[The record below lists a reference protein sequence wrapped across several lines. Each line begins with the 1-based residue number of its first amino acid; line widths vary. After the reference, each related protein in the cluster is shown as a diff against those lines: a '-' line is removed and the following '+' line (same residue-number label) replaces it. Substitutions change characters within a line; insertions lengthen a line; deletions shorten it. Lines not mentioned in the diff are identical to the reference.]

1 MKTIK
6 EIYNNELIIKKSKF
20 ITNIYPV
27 KDEDMCKD
35 ILKDIR
41 KKYYDATHN
50 CYAYIIGDMIMKS
63 SDDGEPSKTAGMP
76 MLEALKDRELT
87 NVLVIVTRYFGG
99 TLLGK
104 PGLIKAYRDSVYEII
119 NKCNIYN
126 IIDGEKYR
134 INLSYEEYNNLT
146 KLSFINIIT
155 SSFTNDVIVD
165 FKIKSKEKDTLIEKL
180 EKNKIRTNSLSYL
193 EKCYFE
199 ELI

>member
-63 SDDGEPSKTAGMP
+63 SDDGEPAKTAGMP

-165 FKIKSKEKDTLIEKL
+165 FKIKSKEKDTLIDKL

-199 ELI
+199 ELA

>member
-63 SDDGEPSKTAGMP
+63 SDDGEPAKTAGMP
-76 MLEALKDRELT
+76 MLEALKDRQLT

-119 NKCNIYN
+119 NKAKIYN

-134 INLSYEEYNNLT
+134 INISYEEYNSLT

-165 FKIKSKEKDTLIEKL
+165 FKIKADEKDTLIDKL

-199 ELI
+199 ELL

>member
-63 SDDGEPSKTAGMP
+63 SDDGEPAKTAGMP

-119 NKCNIYN
+119 NKCKIYN

-165 FKIKSKEKDTLIEKL
+165 FKIKSKEKDTLIDKL

-199 ELI
+199 ELA

>member
-63 SDDGEPSKTAGMP
+63 SDDGEPAKTAGMP

-119 NKCNIYN
+119 NKAKIYN

-134 INLSYEEYNNLT
+134 INISYEEYNNLT

-165 FKIKSKEKDTLIEKL
+165 FKIKSKEKDTLIDKL

-199 ELI
+199 ELA

>member
-165 FKIKSKEKDTLIEKL
+165 FKIKSKEKDKLIEKL

>member
-63 SDDGEPSKTAGMP
+63 SDDGEPAKTAGMP
-76 MLEALKDRELT
+76 MLEALKDRQLT

-119 NKCNIYN
+119 NKCNVYN

-146 KLSFINIIT
+146 KLSFINIIN

-165 FKIKSKEKDTLIEKL
+165 FSIKLEEKDTLIDKL

>member
-1 MKTIK
+1 
-6 EIYNNELIIKKSKF
+6 
-20 ITNIYPV
+20 
-27 KDEDMCKD
+27 
-35 ILKDIR
+35 
-41 KKYYDATHN
+41 
-50 CYAYIIGDMIMKS
+50 MKS
-63 SDDGEPSKTAGMP
+63 SDDGEPAKTAGMP

-119 NKCNIYN
+119 NKCKIYN

-165 FKIKSKEKDTLIEKL
+165 FKIKADEKDTLIDKL

>member
-6 EIYNNELIIKKSKF
+6 DIYNNELIIKKSKF

-63 SDDGEPSKTAGMP
+63 SDDGEPAKTAGMP

-165 FKIKSKEKDTLIEKL
+165 FKIKSKEKDTLIDKL

-199 ELI
+199 ELL

>member
-1 MKTIK
+1 MKTVK

-63 SDDGEPSKTAGMP
+63 SDDGEPAKTAGMP

-119 NKCNIYN
+119 NKCKIYN
-126 IIDGEKYR
+126 IIDGEQSR

-146 KLSFINIIT
+146 KLSCINIIT

-165 FKIKSKEKDTLIEKL
+165 FKIKADEKDTLIDKL

>member
-63 SDDGEPSKTAGMP
+63 SDDGEPAKTAGMP

-165 FKIKSKEKDTLIEKL
+165 FKIKSDEKDTLIDKL

>member
-63 SDDGEPSKTAGMP
+63 SDDGEPAKTAGMP

-119 NKCNIYN
+119 NKYNIYN

-199 ELI
+199 ELA

>member
-35 ILKDIR
+35 ILKDIK

-63 SDDGEPSKTAGMP
+63 SDDGEPAKTAGMP
-76 MLEALKDRELT
+76 MLEALKDRDLT

-119 NKCNIYN
+119 NKCNVYN

-155 SSFTNDVIVD
+155 SSFANDVIVD
-165 FKIKSKEKDTLIEKL
+165 FKIKADEKDTLIDKL

-199 ELI
+199 ELL

>member
-63 SDDGEPSKTAGMP
+63 SDDGEPAKTAGMP

>member
-20 ITNIYPV
+20 ITNIYPI

-63 SDDGEPSKTAGMP
+63 SDDGEPAKTAGMP
-76 MLEALKDRELT
+76 MLEALKDRNLT

-119 NKCNIYN
+119 NKCKIYN

-165 FKIKSKEKDTLIEKL
+165 FSIKLEEKDTLIDKL

>member
-6 EIYNNELIIKKSKF
+6 ESYNNELVIKKSKF
-20 ITNIYPV
+20 ITNIYPI
-27 KDEDMCKD
+27 KDEDVCKD

-63 SDDGEPSKTAGMP
+63 SDDGEPAKTAGMP
-76 MLEALKDRELT
+76 MLEALKDRQLT

-119 NKCNIYN
+119 NKAKIYN

-134 INLSYEEYNNLT
+134 INISYEEYNSLT
-146 KLSFINIIT
+146 KLSFINIIN

-165 FKIKSKEKDTLIEKL
+165 FSIKLEEKDTLIDKL
-180 EKNKIRTNSLSYL
+180 EKNKIRTSSLSYL

-199 ELI
+199 ELA

>member
-119 NKCNIYN
+119 NKCKIYN

-165 FKIKSKEKDTLIEKL
+165 FKIKADEKDTLIDKL

>member
-63 SDDGEPSKTAGMP
+63 SDDGEPAKTAGMP

-165 FKIKSKEKDTLIEKL
+165 FKIKADEKDTLIDKL

>member
-6 EIYNNELIIKKSKF
+6 ESYNNELVIKKSKF
-20 ITNIYPV
+20 ITNIYPI

-63 SDDGEPSKTAGMP
+63 SDDGEPAKTAGMP
-76 MLEALKDRELT
+76 MLEALKDRQLT

-119 NKCNIYN
+119 NKAKIYN

-134 INLSYEEYNNLT
+134 INISYEEYNSLT
-146 KLSFINIIT
+146 KLSFINIIN

-165 FKIKSKEKDTLIEKL
+165 FSIKLEEKDTLIDKL
-180 EKNKIRTNSLSYL
+180 EKNKIRTSSLSYID
-193 EKCYFE
+193 KCYFE
-199 ELI
+199 ELA

>member
-63 SDDGEPSKTAGMP
+63 SDDGEPAKTAGMP

-165 FKIKSKEKDTLIEKL
+165 FKIKSKEKDTLIDKL

>member
-6 EIYNNELIIKKSKF
+6 EIYNNELIVKKSKF
-20 ITNIYPV
+20 ITNIYPI

-35 ILKDIR
+35 ILKDIK

-50 CYAYIIGDMIMKS
+50 CYAYIIGDNIMKA
-63 SDDGEPSKTAGMP
+63 SDDGEPQKTAGMP
-76 MLEALKDRELT
+76 MLEALKDRDIT

-104 PGLIKAYRDSVYEII
+104 SGLIRAYRDSVYEII

-134 INLSYEEYNNLT
+134 INLSYEEYNNLN
-146 KLSFINIIT
+146 KLSFINIIS
-155 SSFTNDVIVD
+155 SSFSNDVIVD
-165 FKIKSKEKDTLIEKL
+165 FSIKLENKNKLIETL

>member
-20 ITNIYPV
+20 ITNIYPI

-50 CYAYIIGDMIMKS
+50 CYAYIIGNNIMKA
-63 SDDGEPSKTAGMP
+63 SDDGEPAKTAGMP
-76 MLEALKDRELT
+76 MLEALKEKELT
-87 NVLVIVTRYFGG
+87 NVLVVVTRYFGG

-104 PGLIKAYRDSVYEII
+104 PGLVRAYRDSVYEII
-119 NKCNIYN
+119 NKMKIYN
-126 IIDGEKYR
+126 ILEGEKYR
-134 INLSYEEYNNLT
+134 INLTYEEYNILT
-146 KLSFINIIT
+146 KLSYINIIS

-165 FKIKSKEKDTLIEKL
+165 FSIKIEEKDKLKDNL

-193 EKCYFE
+193 EKCFFE
-199 ELI
+199 ELA

>member
-63 SDDGEPSKTAGMP
+63 SDDGEPAKTAGMP

-119 NKCNIYN
+119 NKCKIYN

-165 FKIKSKEKDTLIEKL
+165 FKIKADEKDTLIDKL

>member
-6 EIYNNELIIKKSKF
+6 EIYNNELIIKKNKF

-35 ILKDIR
+35 ILKEIR

-63 SDDGEPSKTAGMP
+63 SDDGEPAKTAGMP

>member
-6 EIYNNELIIKKSKF
+6 ESYYNELIIKKSKF
-20 ITNIYPV
+20 ITNIYPI
-27 KDEDMCKD
+27 KYEDMCKD
-35 ILKDIR
+35 ILKDIK

-50 CYAYIIGDMIMKS
+50 CYAYIIGDNIMKA
-63 SDDGEPSKTAGMP
+63 SDDGEPAKTAGMP
-76 MLEALKDRELT
+76 MLEALKDKSLT

-104 PGLIKAYRDSVYEII
+104 PGLVKAYRDSVYEII
-119 NKCNIYN
+119 NKCKIYN
-126 IIDGEKYR
+126 IIDGGKYR

-165 FKIKSKEKDTLIEKL
+165 FSIKLNEKDTLIEKL

>member
-35 ILKDIR
+35 ILKDIK

-63 SDDGEPSKTAGMP
+63 SDDGEPAKTAGMP
-76 MLEALKDRELT
+76 MLEALKDRDLT

-119 NKCNIYN
+119 NKCNVYN

-134 INLSYEEYNNLT
+134 INLSYEEYNYLT
-146 KLSFINIIT
+146 KLSFIIIIT

-165 FKIKSKEKDTLIEKL
+165 FKIKADEKDTLIDKL

-199 ELI
+199 ELL

>member
-6 EIYNNELIIKKSKF
+6 ESYYNELIIKKSKF
-20 ITNIYPV
+20 ITNIYPI

-35 ILKDIR
+35 ILKDIK

-50 CYAYIIGDMIMKS
+50 CYAYIIGDNIMKA
-63 SDDGEPSKTAGMP
+63 SDDGEPAKTAGMP
-76 MLEALKDRELT
+76 MLEALKDKSLT

-104 PGLIKAYRDSVYEII
+104 PGLVKAYRDSVYEII
-119 NKCNIYN
+119 NKCKIYN
-126 IIDGEKYR
+126 IIDGGKYR

-165 FKIKSKEKDTLIEKL
+165 FSIKLNEKDTLIEKL

>member
-6 EIYNNELIIKKSKF
+6 DIYNNELIIKKSKF

-63 SDDGEPSKTAGMP
+63 SDDGEPAKTAGMP

-119 NKCNIYN
+119 NKCKIYN

-165 FKIKSKEKDTLIEKL
+165 FKIKADEKDTLIDKL

>member
-1 MKTIK
+1 L
-6 EIYNNELIIKKSKF
+6 EII
-20 ITNIYPV
+20 
-27 KDEDMCKD
+27 
-35 ILKDIR
+35 
-41 KKYYDATHN
+41 
-50 CYAYIIGDMIMKS
+50 
-63 SDDGEPSKTAGMP
+63 
-76 MLEALKDRELT
+76 T

-104 PGLIKAYRDSVYEII
+104 PGLIRAYRDSVYEII
-119 NKCNIYN
+119 NKLKIYN

-146 KLSFINIIT
+146 KLQFINIIS

-165 FKIKSKEKDTLIEKL
+165 FSIKLEEKDALKEKL
-180 EKNKIRTNSLSYL
+180 EKNKIRTTSLSYL

>member
-6 EIYNNELIIKKSKF
+6 ESYYNELIIKKSKF
-20 ITNIYPV
+20 ITNIYPI

-35 ILKDIR
+35 ILKDIK

-50 CYAYIIGDMIMKS
+50 CYAYIIGDNIMKA
-63 SDDGEPSKTAGMP
+63 SDDGEPAKTAGMP
-76 MLEALKDRELT
+76 MLEALKDISLT

-104 PGLIKAYRDSVYEII
+104 PGLVKAYRDSVYEII
-119 NKCNIYN
+119 NKCKIYN
-126 IIDGEKYR
+126 IIDGGKYR

-165 FKIKSKEKDTLIEKL
+165 FSIKLNEKDTLIEKL

>member
-119 NKCNIYN
+119 NKAKIYN

-134 INLSYEEYNNLT
+134 INISYEEYNNLT

-199 ELI
+199 ELA

>member
-1 MKTIK
+1 MKTVK

-63 SDDGEPSKTAGMP
+63 SDDGEPAKTAGMP

-126 IIDGEKYR
+126 IIAGEKYR

-165 FKIKSKEKDTLIEKL
+165 FKIKADEKDTLIEKL